1 MHWMKSRGPIGFWLS
16 MASLLLFRPEF
27 GLSSEG
33 VGLAANVG
41 ALGSFI
47 GAGVVLLAVM
57 HHSKGWL
64 AVRLY
69 AFFSIWI
76 FGGLLLVNMVA
87 LHGTEGGSGVVVTLA
102 LATVASLA
110 VFQYFHKSEIQALYP
125 QEQPQEHLAEG

>member
-1 MHWMKSRGPIGFWLS
+1 MHWMKSRGPTGFWLS

-57 HHSKGWL
+57 HHPKGWL

-69 AFFSIWI
+69 AFASTWI
-76 FGGLLLVNMVA
+76 FGILLVVNMMA
-87 LHGTEGGSGVVVTLA
+87 LQATGGGSSVVITLA
-102 LATVASLA
+102 AATIASLA
-110 VFQYFHKSEIQALYP
+110 VFQYFHKPEIQALYP
-125 QEQPQEHLAEG
+125 SES